1 MSFLSLS
8 LTGAPP
14 RGRSASDFL
23 LLAFKLSK
31 NSRKLPS
38 FPRPTFLSFAGA
50 KVLHFPLPPTTI
62 FIIFQNLSICAECQ
76 RDRFHAFFKSHCPET
91 VFLRK
96 TRLPSPPQGPVRAV
110 FRAFPAGIRADFP
123 ASTTLR
129 GGPRR
134 TRLGSFSEDT
144 LYIIYGTCPS
154 LSQIFHKSDNM
165 QISNKNSRF
174 RMMTNYKKRSPCFV
188 NLNGLRKS

>member
-50 KVLHFPLPPTTI
+50 KVPHFPLPPTTI

-76 RDRFHAFFKSHCPET
+76 RDRFHAFCKSYCPEAD
-91 VFLRK
+91 FLRK
-96 TRLPSPPQGPVRAV
+96 MRLPGVFRGSTRDV
-110 FRAFPAGIRADFP
+110 FRASPAEIRTRFT
-123 ASTTLR
+123 ASMPLR
-129 GGPRR
+129 GGPGR

-144 LYIIYGTCPS
+144 LLYICEDVPVGRACRDAATHACGVHGYRGGVFQTLWTI
-154 LSQIFHKSDNM
+154 Q
-165 QISNKNSRF
+165 
-174 RMMTNYKKRSPCFV
+174 
-188 NLNGLRKS
+188 GLQVL